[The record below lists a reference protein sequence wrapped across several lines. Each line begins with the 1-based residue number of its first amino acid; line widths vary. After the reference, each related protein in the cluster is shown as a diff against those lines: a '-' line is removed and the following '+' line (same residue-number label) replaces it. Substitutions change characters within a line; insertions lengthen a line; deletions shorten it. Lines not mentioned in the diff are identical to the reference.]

1 MKDQITYTDEEGKEQ
16 PLDPPKKGAIFVIIF
31 LILSLV
37 MGALGAFGTL
47 MLFSSNDKLKSSLG
61 LDNINLNTT
70 KTEKL
75 VLEESSAISDA
86 AKKISLAVV
95 SITTTQNVMD
105 FFGRVSQQETGGGTG
120 FIVTSDGLI
129 ATNKHVVSDEDAKY
143 TVFTSDGKEYE
154 AKIQATDPFNDF
166 AMIKI
171 EASGLPVADLGDSD
185 KLDVGQWVVAVGNAL
200 GEFQNT
206 VTVGVISAKDRKITA
221 SGGGTSEKLEGLIQ
235 TDAAVNPGNSGG
247 PLVNLK
253 GQVVGINTAVAG
265 GAENIGFAIPINS
278 AKKAIESIK
287 KTGKIIRPML
297 GVRYVS
303 ISKEIAEANSLTIN
317 HGVWVLRGNG
327 ISEVAVIPGSPAD
340 KAGIVEND
348 IITKINGEEINE
360 NNSLSKILQNY
371 NVGDEIELTYLRQGD
386 EKKVKVKLTEAK

>member
-86 AKKISLAVV
+86 AKKISPAVV

-154 AKIQATDPFNDF
+154 AKIQATDPFN
-166 AMIKI
+166 
-171 EASGLPVADLGDSD
+171 
-185 KLDVGQWVVAVGNAL
+185 
-200 GEFQNT
+200 
-206 VTVGVISAKDRKITA
+206 R
-221 SGGGTSEKLEGLIQ
+221 SEE
-235 TDAAVNPGNSGG
+235 
-247 PLVNLK
+247 
-253 GQVVGINTAVAG
+253 
-265 GAENIGFAIPINS
+265 
-278 AKKAIESIK
+278 
-287 KTGKIIRPML
+287 
-297 GVRYVS
+297 
-303 ISKEIAEANSLTIN
+303 
-317 HGVWVLRGNG
+317 H
-327 ISEVAVIPGSPAD
+327 
-340 KAGIVEND
+340 
-348 IITKINGEEINE
+348 
-360 NNSLSKILQNY
+360 
-371 NVGDEIELTYLRQGD
+371 
-386 EKKVKVKLTEAK
+386 